1 MVPQVKLFFSLFGNI
16 KAPKN
21 ISKHQL
27 KDLVFIKWKIL
38 FQKWIDFITS
48 STIWLL
54 LSSFPAKSRF
64 FKLPNQNASKLLLRA
79 SIAFTLNTNCSNS
92 FLKGGIWAARAA
104 SDFPLEKE
112 QTCWRYLVHSCMF
125 FKRAVQSFLISLNTL
140 SINGIPCR
148 RKWSKKDLE
157 KIVKSIFIWAARP
170 AC

>member
-1 MVPQVKLFFSLFGNI
+1 MFILWKQGLFTKLFQANPSW
-16 KAPKN
+16 
-21 ISKHQL
+21 HQL
-27 KDLVFIKWKIL
+27 KDLVFIKWKTL

-64 FKLPNQNASKLLLRA
+64 FKLPNQNASKLLLSA
-79 SIAFTLNTNCSNS
+79 SIAFTLNTNCSKS

-140 SINGIPCR
+140 SIKGIPCR

-157 KIVKSIFIWAARP
+157 KIVKSIFKWAARA